1 MSGRSMKMKGN
12 CIESYEDCIHL
23 LITGFFGVSIV
34 LKMVQEGVDLVITGF
49 FDVSIVFAMFRKA

>member
-1 MSGRSMKMKGN
+1 MKMKGN